1 MRLTI
6 GKYIPQDSPIHRLD
20 PRTKILG
27 IFFQITSIMLLNKLT
42 GYVLVVI
49 LFFFLVQL
57 SKIPLK
63 TYLKSLKSLWFLI
76 FFAGV
81 IQLIFSSWELSLYI
95 VLRLVFI
102 FLFSSFLTYTTPPLL
117 IARGIS
123 KGLKAFGI
131 KDSTREDFS
140 LMMSIAIRF
149 IPILLDEVDRIMKAQ
164 ISRGADYYEKSLIKR
179 INGIVSLVVPLL
191 VSALRKA
198 DEVALALQARRYGI
212 TKRSEYFE
220 LSFKIK
226 DYLYLFANLLFLVL
240 ILISRRFGFV

>member
-27 IFFQITSIMLLNKLT
+27 VFLQITSIMLLNKLT
-42 GYVLVVI
+42 GYILVV
-49 LFFFLVQL
+49 LFFFLLVQL
-57 SKIPLK
+57 SNIPLK

-81 IQLIFSSWELSLYI
+81 IQLIFSGWELALYI

-102 FLFSSFLTYTTPPLL
+102 FLFSSLLTYTTPPLL

-123 KGLKAFGI
+123 KGLKTFGI
-131 KDSTREDFS
+131 KDSAREDFS

-179 INGIVSLVVPLL
+179 INRIVSLVVPLL

-198 DEVALALQARRYGI
+198 DEVALALQARRYGV

-220 LSFKIK
+220 LSFKTK
-226 DYLYLFANLLFLVL
+226 DYFYLFANLLFLAL
-240 ILISRRFGFV
+240 ILISRRFGLA